1 MKTVLLTIGNEVL
14 NGQVI
19 DTNAAWLA
27 QELLAEGVP
36 VVEKWS
42 VADDIPAIVEALGHS
57 LKRGDLVITTGGLGP
72 TQDDLTCEALALFL
86 NVDRVFHAPTYE
98 GIEQLFRKLGRL
110 PSASHMDQA
119 RLPAGAG
126 ILSNPAGTAPGMHF
140 ILKGKHIVSMPGV
153 PFEMKAIFNTHL
165 RKLIQQYKTGPKRYS
180 HTFNTVGEGETLLE
194 DEIRSITSGAPSNIR
209 FSFLPDLY
217 RVRIRIDL
225 DSENPEDHAAWQDII
240 QQVRHKLRRYIAGEN
255 ETTLEL
261 AIGKLLKGKGW
272 MLGIA
277 ESCTGGMIGHM
288 ITRNAG
294 SSDYF
299 KGGIIAYHNELKSKH
314 LDVDK
319 DTLEEEGAVSE
330 ATVRQMAAGAL
341 DSLGVQVAVAVT
353 GIAGPGGGSVE
364 KPVGTVWIGVADTH
378 GRILSKKILLRRDRL
393 LNIQAASTMALILL
407 HRFLLGE

>member
-1 MKTVLLTIGNEVL
+1 MKTILLTIGNEVL
-14 NGQVI
+14 NGQVV

-42 VADDIPAIVEALGHS
+42 VADDIPVIVEAIGHS
-57 LKRGDLVITTGGLGP
+57 LNKADLVITTGGLGP

-86 NVDRVFHAPTYE
+86 NVERVFHAPTYE
-98 GIEQLFRKLGRL
+98 GIEQLFRKLGRS
-110 PSASHMDQA
+110 PGASHMDQA

-140 ILKGKHIVSMPGV
+140 IHLGKHIISMPGV
-153 PFEMKAIFNTHL
+153 PFEMKAIFNTHV
-165 RKLIQQYKTGPKRYS
+165 RHLIQQYKTGPKRYS
-180 HTFNTVGEGETLLE
+180 HTFNTVGEGETFLE
-194 DEIRSITSGAPSNIR
+194 EEIRSITAAAPSNIR

-225 DSENPEDHAAWQDII
+225 DSESPDDQAVWQDII
-240 QQVRHKLRRYIAGEN
+240 QQVRHKLSRYIAGEN

-261 AIGKLLKGKGW
+261 AIGKILRDKGW
-272 MLGIA
+272 MMGIA
-277 ESCTGGMIGHM
+277 ESCTGGMLGHM

-299 KGGIIAYHNELKSKH
+299 RGGIIAYHNEIKSKY
-314 LDVDK
+314 LDVDQA
-319 DTLEEEGAVSE
+319 TLEEQGAVSE
-330 ATVRQMAAGAL
+330 TTVRQMAAGAL

-364 KPVGTVWIGVADTH
+364 KPVGTVWIGVADIH
-378 GRILSKKILLRRDRL
+378 GRILSKRIQLRRDRL
-393 LNIQAASTMALILL
+393 LNIQAASNMALILL
-407 HRFLLGE
+407 HRFLVGE